1 MSFFDWVV
9 ETLAGSHLVPNGRAV
24 QSWSAALSLVWT
36 LGSLSSR
43 LPFIFETQKK
53 KKCLFYDI
61 IKNGNSSTLH

>member
-43 LPFIFETQKK
+43 LPFIFETKNLKK
-53 KKCLFYDI
+53 NVYFMIL
-61 IKNGNSSTLH
+61 